1 MPLACIALHVLCPYH
16 MQLGTSMTS
25 THKAT
30 HPSPPLL
37 LSLDIPRP
45 MQNNLQRSFPDW
57 SQRCQHHALRRAPDH
72 RTLVL
77 LDHEAGVLLA
87 LVFDLRNGGRQG
99 DG

>member
-1 MPLACIALHVLCPYH
+1 MPLSYAIGHLDDINAQGYISL
-16 MQLGTSMTS
+16 
-25 THKAT
+25 
-30 HPSPPLL
+30 PPLL
-37 LSLDIPRP
+37 LSLDITRP